1 MKTLERMGCLYLIFA
16 IIFYFMAFAFEDSVV
31 SVVPSLLFFGFVIAF
46 IYRICSC
53 FLDWIS
59 GAGGRTNTNSNEES
73 SESSD
78 GQIHRRDTKRV
89 PTVGSMPFDTSVIS
103 DIERFGQEIMI
114 LHGRFDRA
122 LKGGWL
128 ESPSTKAILNEIL
141 RLLEQQKAKIEI
153 LEEDLKDEGE
163 Q

>member
-59 GAGGRTNTNSNEES
+59 GTGGRRNVNSNGEDFK
-73 SESSD
+73 SSD
-78 GQIHRRDTKRV
+78 EQNRHRDTESV

-114 LHGRFDRA
+114 LHGRVDRA
-122 LKGGWL
+122 IKGGRL

-141 RLLEQQKAKIEI
+141 RLLEQQKSKLEV
-153 LEEDLKDEGE
+153 LEEDLKE
-163 Q
+163 